1 MQAMATVPLVGGAA
15 SAQQTSQNQRDQ
27 TKKGQD
33 RSQEK
38 SDIVYSPENIGGGG
52 RVERNFYRESV
63 KNSKVPMV
71 EGYSITDAATQEV
84 HPWPEIG
91 GNGAYLNFSGNV
103 HMDAVLMEIPSGKAL
118 LQTQKFYEQL
128 VYCVLGR
135 SRAN

>member
-1 MQAMATVPLVGGAA
+1 MSDLFDDLLTGHLSRRQLMQAMAAVPLVTGAA
-15 SAQQTSQNQRDQ
+15 SAQQKSQNPTGQ
-27 TKKGQD
+27 TKSQKKGD
-33 RSQEK
+33 V
-38 SDIVYSPENIGGGG
+38 IYSPENIGGGG
-52 RVERNFYRESV
+52 RVERNFYREWV

-118 LQTQKFYEQL
+118 LQI
-128 VYCVLGR
+128 
-135 SRAN
+135 